1 MFQRFKYA
9 MQRFFYGRYGVD
21 QLNTVLLVLGIV
33 LCIVGMMTRVT
44 WLTYVSYIPLILAIY
59 RTYSRNLQAR
69 RRENQRLLS
78 LVKQL
83 KDRDNRYFSCPKC
96 RQKVRVPKGKGTV
109 KIRCPKCGEQFV
121 KKT

>member
-96 RQKVRVPKGKGTV
+96 RQKVRVPKGKGTI

>member
-1 MFQRFKYA
+1 

-21 QLNTVLLVLGIV
+21 QLSTVLLVLGIV

-83 KDRDNRYFSCPKC
+83 RDRDNRYFSCPKC
-96 RQKVRVPKGKGTV
+96 RQKVRVPKGKGTI

>member
-21 QLNTVLLVLGIV
+21 QLSTVLLVLGIV

-96 RQKVRVPKGKGTV
+96 RQKVRVPKGKGTI